1 MSFFPF
7 EICVAKS
14 IEDPHPTRTPHSES
28 RGFHP
33 PLSSQADI
41 RTETR
46 LNHRERH
53 APVPDG
59 EVSRRGAEAQ
69 RRGIGRVGM
78 QKRQSCLPS
87 FLGQPKTDTPK
98 KNASGHRPYPPKQ
111 PGRKRHRD
119 LCGRLS
125 GSRMGRARAEA
136 LRRRGGIESA
146 GNTGASEL
154 FSATA
159 LASRRRLPPIPR
171 IGMHQ
176 DIDPT
181 HPNNL
186 VENATAFS
194 AGGSPAPRWGGLAQ
208 RYRACFIY
216 VSGLRLSEKV
226 DGEGSSGSGA
236 LSASVSKGR
245 GMGFGHEKPGSAT
258 VLLRC

>member
-69 RRGIGRVGM
+69 RGDRGCGKYRSV
-78 QKRQSCLPS
+78 RTVFSNCLGKQETPPPS
-87 FLGQPKTDTPK
+87 
-98 KNASGHRPYPPKQ
+98 
-111 PGRKRHRD
+111 
-119 LCGRLS
+119 
-125 GSRMGRARAEA
+125 
-136 LRRRGGIESA
+136 
-146 GNTGASEL
+146 
-154 FSATA
+154 
-159 LASRRRLPPIPR
+159 IPR
-171 IGMHQ
+171 IGMRQ

-208 RYRACFIY
+208 RYRACIIF

-226 DGEGSSGSGA
+226 DGEGSSGSGGA
-236 LSASVSKGR
+236 IGLGIERTRDGIWTRETGQRNCIVAVLTQL
-245 GMGFGHEKPGSAT
+245 GSEA
-258 VLLRC
+258 